1 MIYDFHISILWV
13 YMLTMAHDLFRRFFS
28 SQVDTPTSAFSLAWK
43 LREVFH
49 TKHQKSAAADITA
62 VLGKTCAEWDYG
74 FIMVHLEVSYD
85 LG

>member
-1 MIYDFHISILWV
+1 MI
-13 YMLTMAHDLFRRFFS
+13 FFGVFFP